1 MRNETELKKL
11 FPKFKKHLNERLS
24 LAASSTLEFEFLSWW
39 CETNYE
45 GYVSL
50 DYTDAKGDGKID
62 AVVKRPNG
70 EIIVIQAKYND
81 GYAKVVADV
90 DTCPNTNWEP
100 FDMMTIPAFKNQTKF
115 EQYMKTQ
122 KVPRDKRQIYQKVF
136 DTCHT
141 DPKKVKFELVTT
153 YDRPRNIENRLTN
166 LSPLNFQGI
175 NSVFSLFQL
184 QENYQSPGAA
194 PLELTIDENNILS
207 KTDTKHG
214 IVSVLAEVK
223 LREII
228 EYMQA
233 YSPDY
238 YIISKNVRTYL
249 KSGENSINEN
259 IRLTYE
265 DKPEEFFYS
274 HNGITI
280 LCEEIQKTATTTS
293 KTKFTLDKPNVING
307 GQTIMSLREVI
318 PRKINNEGTVLVKIF
333 EIEHNAA
340 SDKLINEI
348 IYRTN
353 QQNPIYWYNLRAN
366 EESQY
371 ILAKH
376 CMRRDVY
383 YERRQNE
390 AKLNKSKIKA
400 GKLITIGIQEAAQI
414 LKICQD
420 GSDGV
425 VFAVQKKKKLFEIET
440 IFNDVFDIE
449 PDTAFFQIMLFRLI
463 DSLCSELKKGGD
475 MKYVKRT
482 IFSIIYSTLKDNSYV
497 SLRTFDN
504 YVSQVN
510 ADRFIFNNKANKAK
524 FTDLRNVCDWLFRI
538 CEQEQKE
545 LFRKDPTR
553 KIAAT
558 LKIFISDADINKKV
572 ERRAEKMTSIT
583 TSKRKNIKNE
593 IVGAF
598 TTIFP

>member
-1 MRNETELKKL
+1 
-11 FPKFKKHLNERLS
+11 
-24 LAASSTLEFEFLSWW
+24 
-39 CETNYE
+39 
-45 GYVSL
+45 
-50 DYTDAKGDGKID
+50 
-62 AVVKRPNG
+62 
-70 EIIVIQAKYND
+70 
-81 GYAKVVADV
+81 
-90 DTCPNTNWEP
+90 
-100 FDMMTIPAFKNQTKF
+100 
-115 EQYMKTQ
+115 
-122 KVPRDKRQIYQKVF
+122 
-136 DTCHT
+136 
-141 DPKKVKFELVTT
+141 
-153 YDRPRNIENRLTN
+153 
-166 LSPLNFQGI
+166 
-175 NSVFSLFQL
+175 
-184 QENYQSPGAA
+184 
-194 PLELTIDENNILS
+194 
-207 KTDTKHG
+207 
-214 IVSVLAEVK
+214 
-223 LREII
+223 
-228 EYMQA
+228 
-233 YSPDY
+233 
-238 YIISKNVRTYL
+238 
-249 KSGENSINEN
+249 
-259 IRLTYE
+259 
-265 DKPEEFFYS
+265 
-274 HNGITI
+274 
-280 LCEEIQKTATTTS
+280 
-293 KTKFTLDKPNVING
+293 
-307 GQTIMSLREVI
+307 
-318 PRKINNEGTVLVKIF
+318 
-333 EIEHNAA
+333 
-340 SDKLINEI
+340 
-348 IYRTN
+348 
-353 QQNPIYWYNLRAN
+353 
-366 EESQY
+366 
-371 ILAKH
+371 
-376 CMRRDVY
+376 MRRDVY